1 MANAYANWLRNMRI
15 PAYSS
20 RRVTLLLV
28 TDNIS
33 FDAYVTDIRRLVS
46 PPPSQQSAHFQRWY
60 QRACRNNFSTRIKA
74 EDLFGIRSAN
84 RVALPVA
91 ITKTHY
97 HRSSITRESCTLLF
111 FNYRPLTLLA
121 PGHQRVIPIPSWEW
135 LLKTLV
141 SLWERFFR
149 FSFSFASILEYF

>member
-1 MANAYANWLRNMRI
+1 MQTGFETCESPHIHPEELPSSWLQI
-15 PAYSS
+15 
-20 RRVTLLLV
+20 
-28 TDNIS
+28 I
-33 FDAYVTDIRRLVS
+33 LVS
-46 PPPSQQSAHFQRWY
+46 TLMSLIYDALFPPPPPSQQSAHFQRWY

-91 ITKTHY
+91 IIKTHY